1 MPSWACGCGDSVKE
15 ISPPAVLAPFVD
27 RFWYR
32 AAGDPEESAG
42 PTRVLPDGCLDIVL
56 GPRGAIVVGAMTR
69 PIMVPPAAGSGLL
82 GVRFRPGMAT
92 AFLAVPA
99 AALTDDSAP
108 LEAIWPDGAAVA
120 DYVGS
125 ALGADQAM
133 RRLAETLIARLPRTA
148 AMPADLVAAV
158 EQITA
163 HGGRIDISRLSA
175 TLGVTR
181 QHLARRFAAHVG
193 ITPKMLCRV
202 VRLWQ
207 VLRCATSEPVNWAVL
222 AADLGY
228 SDQSHLVSEFRS
240 LTGLTPGRWIAGRGT
255 EAGSKSSSRRPRPAL
270 L

>member
-1 MPSWACGCGDSVKE
+1 VKE

-32 AAGDPEESAG
+32 GATDPESVG
-42 PTRVLPDGCLDIVL
+42 PTRVLPDGCLDIVV
-56 GPRGAIVVGAMTR
+56 GPRGATVVGAMTR
-69 PIMVPPAAGSGLL
+69 PIVVPAAAGSGLL

-92 AFLAVPA
+92 AFLPVPA

-108 LEAIWPDGAAVA
+108 LEAIWTDGADVA
-120 DYVGS
+120 DCVGS

-133 RRLAETLIARLPRTA
+133 HRLAETLIARLPQVA
-148 AMPADLVAAV
+148 AMPPDLVAAV

-193 ITPKMLCRV
+193 VTPKMLCRV

-207 VLRCATSEPVNWAVL
+207 VLRAAPSEQVNWAAL

-228 SDQSHLVSEFRS
+228 SDQSHLVYEFRS
-240 LTGLTPGRWIAGRGT
+240 LTGLTPSGWIAGRQI
-255 EAGSKSSSRRPRPAL
+255 EAGSKSPSRRPRPIL
-270 L
+270 S